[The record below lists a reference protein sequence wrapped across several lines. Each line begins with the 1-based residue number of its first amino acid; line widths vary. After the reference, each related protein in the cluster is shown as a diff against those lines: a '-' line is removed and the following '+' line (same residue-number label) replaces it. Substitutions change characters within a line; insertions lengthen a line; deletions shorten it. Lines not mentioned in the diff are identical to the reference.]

1 MEKIETALRYRAV
14 FAKKQSVIYEK
25 KSRKFKIIN
34 ACINLVQLLCTV
46 YITSSYYA
54 SQYITDANWYNTITA
69 DAVIVVLSMILSA
82 VIMFGNFGQIAN
94 ENLTASKIYH
104 NIYLNL
110 QNEIVK
116 YLPDSSEFDKA
127 QRLSSCAI
135 LSNNELQWVE
145 FICPSVMILGKEPT
159 EEELK
164 MEVQN
169 MEIIRELED
178 IRNRSFR
185 SQIVPIQSV
194 LPPAPQT
201 PLPSILLHGTSLN
214 PVEPIP
220 KKASH
225 HVSFFTHTLSGDSNV
240 SGNSTTTNPVIE
252 NMIEL
257 NSTSRNI
264 PISPTEEKSS
274 SISSSS
280 TSSVI

>member
-1 MEKIETALRYRAV
+1 MKPPYDIVL
-14 FAKKQSVIYEK
+14 FSQKNNPLSMKKNPENS
-25 KSRKFKIIN
+25 KSLMHVLIWFN
-34 ACINLVQLLCTV
+34 YYVPV

-116 YLPDSSEFDKA
+116 YLPNLSQFDKA

-201 PLPSILLHGTSLN
+201 PLPSILLHGHL
-214 PVEPIP
+214 
-220 KKASH
+220 
-225 HVSFFTHTLSGDSNV
+225 
-240 SGNSTTTNPVIE
+240 
-252 NMIEL
+252 
-257 NSTSRNI
+257 
-264 PISPTEEKSS
+264 
-274 SISSSS
+274 
-280 TSSVI
+280 